1 MTEPNYQKPPLREEI
16 ETFFKQLKGVIFT
29 IIGLTLITI
38 AGFGFYKFLETDIAK
53 QIGTYI
59 NKHITELFFLT
70 IIALAS
76 YLLLYFALV
85 SKYFIYKRYRIGYF
99 SQMMWCFIGFTL
111 LQSLNI
117 PIYLYMHNVI
127 PIITIELCAIGITT
141 LILSNFKTNRPP
153 LVRPLTKEENKLRK
167 DIIRALVSFYKHN
180 CNGWAK
186 FESDTYLTTSA
197 HAGAFAQACYVM
209 DVYPELIESLDDI
222 PTIFYT
228 DTIEG
233 LEKKLSIEIENRHYQ
248 LYYDRAY
255 SYMKLREDSSV
266 PIIPSLELFFD

>member
-16 ETFFKQLKGVIFT
+16 EAFFKQLKGVIFT
-29 IIGLTLITI
+29 IIGITLIAI
-38 AGFGFYKFLETDIAK
+38 AGFGFYKFLETNIAK
-53 QIGTYI
+53 QIRTYI
-59 NKHITELFFLT
+59 NEHITELFFLT
-70 IIALAS
+70 IIAFAS

-117 PIYLYMHNVI
+117 PIYLYMRNVI
-127 PIITIELCAIGITT
+127 PIITIELCTIGITN

-167 DIIRALVSFYKHN
+167 DIIKTLVSFYKQN
-180 CNGWAK
+180 RNSLISL
-186 FESDTYLTTSA
+186 ESDTYLTKSA
-197 HAGAFAQACYVM
+197 HARAFAQACYVM
-209 DVYPELIESLDDI
+209 DVYPELLETTDEI
-222 PTIFYT
+222 PTIFYS

-233 LEKKLSIEIENRHYQ
+233 LEKKLSIEIESQHYQ

-255 SYMKLREDSSV
+255 NYMRLHEDSNISIV
-266 PIIPSLELFFD
+266 PSLELFFD